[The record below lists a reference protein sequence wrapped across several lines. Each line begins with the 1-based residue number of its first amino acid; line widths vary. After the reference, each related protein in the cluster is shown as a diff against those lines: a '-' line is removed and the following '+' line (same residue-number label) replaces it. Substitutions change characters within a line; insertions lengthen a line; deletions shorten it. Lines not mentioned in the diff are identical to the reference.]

1 MFVPNA
7 LQLEGKELGR
17 SRGPF
22 LLPGPGWRDTRLGDR
37 VPALR
42 DGAQPESS
50 CVDNWAVSSAVQNSF
65 RGFAAL
71 WANVGGWVQTA
82 RVGENRFSEMSTKSE
97 ALTRIQGALA
107 EFEALAADEAGLAV
121 GVPFSDCTDADLL
134 ESAARLGRVLSVVQA
149 NLTEVA
155 AEIGHR
161 SHHSNGRLALCK
173 REGFA
178 TPTHLLADITGQH
191 PASVARMVR
200 VGDAVYQGRALD
212 GGVREA
218 RHPFVAKALRADTL
232 SVDAA
237 DVIAGALDRAAR
249 GGSLAE
255 HRAMESLLVGK
266 ASVHPISELR
276 ILCEKA
282 TDVLHPDGS
291 KPRHDMQRRARTLS
305 IRECEDGMTKLTAL
319 LPPEDAAIVRAGIFA
334 VARAVDAAPA
344 VEPTH
349 IFMGHTSNANEVP
362 DGGTPDGASYD
373 VYGRPVGETAI
384 TWGQKL
390 ADALVTVFRHG
401 ASCTATGV
409 KSLPAF
415 HVVVRIALNDLLS
428 GTGVGEVDG
437 GGTLDAGHVRR
448 IAASAGIIPAV
459 LGSDS
464 MPLDVG
470 RSQRFFNFTQRT
482 ALRERDGSCAWPG
495 CLNMFSDAHHIRW
508 WEHDTGPSDISN
520 GVMLCPSHHH
530 RIHDNGWTIEI
541 RPPDSDPN
549 GPPTPHFVAPATSVG
564 AALIPGAVMDERGK
578 VTLRGGRTTL
588 TPTAA

>member
-1 MFVPNA
+1 
-7 LQLEGKELGR
+7 
-17 SRGPF
+17 
-22 LLPGPGWRDTRLGDR
+22 
-37 VPALR
+37 
-42 DGAQPESS
+42 
-50 CVDNWAVSSAVQNSF
+50 
-65 RGFAAL
+65 
-71 WANVGGWVQTA
+71 
-82 RVGENRFSEMSTKSE
+82 MSTKSE

-107 EFEALAADEAGLAV
+107 EFAALAEDEVGLAV
-121 GVPFSDCTDADLL
+121 GVEYSDCTDADLM
-134 ESAARLGRVLSVVQA
+134 ESAARLGRVLTVVQA

-178 TPTHLLADITGQH
+178 TPTHLLTDITGQH

-218 RHPFVAKALRADTL
+218 RHPFVAEALREDAL

-237 DVIAGALDRAAR
+237 DLIAGALDRAAR

-255 HRAMESLLVGK
+255 HRAMESLLVTDAGEY
-266 ASVHPISELR
+266 SISELR
-276 ILCEKA
+276 VLCEKA
-282 TDVLHPDGS
+282 TDVLHPDGAR
-291 KPRHDMQRRARTLS
+291 PRHESQRRARSLT
-305 IRECEDGMTKLTAL
+305 IRQCDDGMTKLTAL
-319 LPPEDAAIVRAGIFA
+319 LPPEDAALVRAGIYA

-344 VEPTH
+344 VEPSQ
-349 IFMGHTSNANEVP
+349 IFMRQTSDANEVA
-362 DGGTPDGASYD
+362 DGCTPDGASYD
-373 VYGRPVGETAI
+373 VYGRPVGVTAT

-390 ADALVTVFRHG
+390 ADALVAVFRHG
-401 ASCTATGV
+401 ASCMATGP

-415 HVVVRIALNDLLS
+415 HVVVRIALDDLIT
-428 GTGVGEVDG
+428 GTGVGEIDG

-448 IAASAGIIPAV
+448 MAASAGIIPAV

-464 MPLDVG
+464 LPLDVG
-470 RSQRFFNFTQRT
+470 RSERFFTFAQRT
-482 ALRERDGSCAWPG
+482 ALRERDGTCAWPG

-541 RPPDSDPN
+541 RPADSDPN
-549 GPPTPHFVAPATSVG
+549 GPPVPHFIAPATSVG
-564 AALIPGAVMDERGK
+564 AALIPGAIMDQRGK
-578 VTLRGGRTTL
+578 VTLRGGRTRL
-588 TPTAA
+588 DQAAT